1 MRPSERLK
9 LAEAVAL
16 ELQKRWTFREIDHY
30 FDACQIDYTSYSH
43 ANYGSKRVYSQAV
56 LSSVPDDQ
64 IEMIAADL
72 NIIQNG
78 ATAGYLEPPQ
88 NWKDTNR
95 FKLFIS
101 HISADKLIA
110 TRLKDAL
117 SAYEIAGFVAHQ
129 DIHPT
134 LAWQDEI
141 ERGLRTMDAMVA
153 VHTKGFSSSFWTQQ
167 EIGFALG
174 RGVKVISFKFGEDP
188 TGFVS
193 KHQALPRL
201 NRTASEI
208 AAEIDKLLAA
218 DPRTA
223 DKLKE
228 AKPARPFLESF
239 QDDDVPF

>member
-1 MRPSERLK
+1 MRPSERLR

-16 ELQKRWTFREIDHY
+16 ELQQRWTFLEIDHY
-30 FDACQIDYTSYSH
+30 FDACQIDHSSH
-43 ANYGSKRVYSQAV
+43 PHGNYGSKRVYSQAV
-56 LSSVPDDQ
+56 LSSVPDQ
-64 IEMIAADL
+64 RVQMIAADL
-72 NIIQNG
+72 GIVKDG
-78 ATAGYLEPPQ
+78 AAIGPIEPPQ
-88 NWKDTNR
+88 NWRGTTR
-95 FKLFIS
+95 FRLFIS
-101 HISADKLIA
+101 HISADKIIA

-117 SAYEIAGFVAHQ
+117 GAYDIAGFVAHE

-141 ERGLRTMDAMVA
+141 ERGLQTMDAMVA
-153 VHTKGFSSSFWTQQ
+153 VHTKGFSASFWTQQ

-188 TGFVS
+188 TGFIS

-201 NRTASEI
+201 QRTADEI

-223 DKLKE
+223 GRLKE
-228 AKPARPFLESF
+228 AKPASSF
-239 QDDDVPF
+239 SDFDLDDDVPF